1 MIPFALSSIKQ
12 GSGQTSPSTLHWIL
26 QENLHQGGSMK
37 YLVIL
42 FIMFPMLVFAGENR
56 LTIQKDF
63 NIHAWSFKEG
73 TVTYYTDCRDI
84 GGQCRQR
91 CSDGELSIG
100 HLSSANEG
108 RDVYPYPMT
117 E

>member
-1 MIPFALSSIKQ
+1 
-12 GSGQTSPSTLHWIL
+12 
-26 QENLHQGGSMK
+26 MK

-42 FIMFPMLVFAGENR
+42 FILFPILLFAGENK
-56 LTIQKDF
+56 LTIQKDL

-73 TVTYYTDCRDI
+73 MVTYYTDCRDI

-108 RDVYPYPMT
+108 RNVYPYCGKCTLGKCTPDQFFKSYDGVKEDKCCLPKSKT
-117 E
+117 KQ